1 MLKTDMLK
9 KLYYKLPSI
18 YQNYLNKAA
27 SKLANNAEEEFIH
40 NDIGKNY
47 NLSSKDKANIVKR
60 IRNSLSKI
68 DSATSID
75 VHLELGKR
83 LLDLPNNQGS
93 IVECGCYQGAST
105 VSLSIFSKI
114 VERNLIIYDSFEGLP
129 EDKDNVGKRN
139 YPFLNLTGEY
149 KKGMYKSS
157 LENVKNNLK
166 FYGEY
171 DVCELRKGY
180 FDKSLI
186 QHKEKID
193 FLFLDV
199 DLVQSTTDCIK
210 YLWKFV
216 NNGSYIYTDDACDM
230 DVVKFW
236 FDKEWWNKNFDC
248 DPPNYVGSGCGINL
262 GNNYSSLGFTIKNPD
277 KSKFNKALFLY

>member
-1 MLKTDMLK
+1 MLK
-9 KLYYKLPSI
+9 KLYYKLPLL

-27 SKLANNAEEEFIH
+27 SKLANNAEENFIYSD
-40 NDIGKNY
+40 NGKNY
-47 NLSSKDKANIVKR
+47 NLSSKDKENIVKR
-60 IRNSLSKI
+60 IKVSLSKI
-68 DSATSID
+68 ESATSLD

-83 LLDLPNNQGS
+83 ILNLPKNDGS

-114 VERNLIIYDSFEGLP
+114 VEKNLIIYDSFEGLP
-129 EDKDNVGKRN
+129 PDEDNVGKRN
-139 YPFLNLTGEY
+139 YPFLNLTGTY

-157 LENVKNNLK
+157 MEQVIDNLK

-171 DVCELRKGY
+171 DVCKLRKGY
-180 FDKSLI
+180 FNKSLI

-199 DLVQSTTDCIK
+199 DLVQSTSDCIK
-210 YLWKFV
+210 YLWNFL

-236 FDKEWWNKNFDC
+236 FDKEWWNKNLNC
-248 DPPNYVGSGCGINL
+248 EPPSYIGSGCGINL
-262 GNNYSSLGFTIKNPD
+262 GNSYSSLGFTIKNSD
-277 KSKFNKALFLY
+277 KSKFDRALFLY

>member
-1 MLKTDMLK
+1 MLK
-9 KLYYKLPSI
+9 KLYYKLPTL

-27 SKLANNAEEEFIH
+27 SKLANNAEEAFIY
-40 NDIGKNY
+40 DDSGKNY
-47 NLSSKDKANIVKR
+47 NLSSKDKENIVNR
-60 IRNSLSKI
+60 IKNALSKI

-83 LLDLPNNQGS
+83 ILNLPKNGGS
-93 IVECGCYQGAST
+93 IVECGCYQGASS

-114 VERNLIIYDSFEGLP
+114 VGKNLIIYDSFEGLP
-129 EDKDNVGKRN
+129 PDEDNVGKRN
-139 YPFLNLTGEY
+139 YPFLNLTGTY
-149 KKGMYKSS
+149 KEGMYKSS
-157 LENVKNNLK
+157 LANVKNNLK

-171 DVCELRKGY
+171 DLCELRKGY

-199 DLVQSTTDCIK
+199 DLVQSTIDCIK

-216 NNGSYIYTDDACDM
+216 NDGSYVYTDDACDM
-230 DVVKFW
+230 DIVKFW
-236 FDKEWWNKNFDC
+236 FDNEWWNKNFDC
-248 DPPNYVGSGCGINL
+248 DPPNYIGSGCGINL
-262 GNNYSSLGFTIKNPD
+262 GNSYSSLGFTIKNSD

>member
-1 MLKTDMLK
+1 MLK
-9 KLYYKLPSI
+9 KLYYKLPTL

-27 SKLANNAEEEFIH
+27 SKLANNAEEAFIY
-40 NDIGKNY
+40 DDSGKNY
-47 NLSSKDKANIVKR
+47 NLSSKDKENIVKR
-60 IRNSLSKI
+60 IKNALGKI

-83 LLDLPNNQGS
+83 ILNLPKNDGS
-93 IVECGCYQGAST
+93 IVECGCYQGASS

-114 VERNLIIYDSFEGLP
+114 VGKNLIIYDSFEGLP
-129 EDKDNVGKRN
+129 PDDDNVGKRN
-139 YPFLNLTGEY
+139 YPFLSLTGTY

-157 LENVKNNLK
+157 IENVINNLK

-171 DVCELRKGY
+171 DLCELRKGY
-180 FDKSLI
+180 FNKSLI

-199 DLVQSTTDCIK
+199 DLVQSTSDCIEH
-210 YLWKFV
+210 LWTFV

-236 FDKEWWNKNFDC
+236 FDKEWWNKNLNC
-248 DPPNYVGSGCGINL
+248 EPPSYIGSGCGINL
-262 GNNYSSLGFTIKNPD
+262 GNSYSSLGFTIKNSD
-277 KSKFNKALFLY
+277 KSKFHKALFLY

>member
-1 MLKTDMLK
+1 MLK
-9 KLYYKLPSI
+9 KLYYKLPTLF
-18 YQNYLNKAA
+18 QNYLNKAA
-27 SKLANNAEEEFIH
+27 SKLANNAEEAFIY
-40 NDIGKNY
+40 DDSGKNY
-47 NLSSKDKANIVKR
+47 NLSSKDKENIVKR
-60 IRNSLSKI
+60 IKNALSKI

-83 LLDLPNNQGS
+83 ILNLPKNDGS

-114 VERNLIIYDSFEGLP
+114 VGKNLIIYDSFEGLP
-129 EDKDNVGKRN
+129 PDDDNVGKRN
-139 YPFLNLTGEY
+139 YPFLSLTGTY
-149 KKGMYKSS
+149 KKGMYNSS
-157 LENVKNNLK
+157 IKNVINNLK

-180 FDKSLI
+180 FNKSLI

-199 DLVQSTTDCIK
+199 DLVKSTSDCIK
-210 YLWKFV
+210 HLWTFI

-236 FDKEWWNKNFDC
+236 FDKEWWNKNLNC
-248 DPPNYVGSGCGINL
+248 EPPSYIGSGCGINL
-262 GNNYSSLGFTIKNPD
+262 GNSYSSLGFTIKNSD
-277 KSKFNKALFLY
+277 KSKFHKALFLY

>member
-1 MLKTDMLK
+1 MLK
-9 KLYYKLPSI
+9 KLYYKLPTL

-27 SKLANNAEEEFIH
+27 SKLANNAEEAFIY
-40 NDIGKNY
+40 DDSGKNY
-47 NLSSKDKANIVKR
+47 NLSSKDKENIVNR
-60 IRNSLSKI
+60 IKNALSKI

-83 LLDLPNNQGS
+83 ILNLPKNDGS

-114 VERNLIIYDSFEGLP
+114 VGKNLIIYDSFEGLP
-129 EDKDNVGKRN
+129 PDEDNVGKRN
-139 YPFLNLTGEY
+139 YPFLNLTGTY
-149 KKGMYKSS
+149 KEGMYKSS
-157 LENVKNNLK
+157 LANVKNNLK

-171 DVCELRKGY
+171 DLCELRKGY
-180 FDKSLI
+180 FNKSLI

-199 DLVQSTTDCIK
+199 DLVQSTIDCIK

-216 NNGSYIYTDDACDM
+216 NDGSYVYTDDACDM
-230 DVVKFW
+230 DIVKFW
-236 FDKEWWNKNFDC
+236 FDKEWWNKNLDC
-248 DPPNYVGSGCGINL
+248 DPPNYIGSGCGINL
-262 GNNYSSLGFTIKNPD
+262 GNSYSSLGFTIKNSD

>member
-1 MLKTDMLK
+1 MLK
-9 KLYYKLPSI
+9 KLYYRLPRI

-27 SKLANNAEEEFIH
+27 SKLTNNEEEDFIH
-40 NDIGKNY
+40 SDNGKNY
-47 NLSSKDKANIVKR
+47 NLSSKDKENIVKR
-60 IRNSLSKI
+60 IKASLSKI
-68 DSATSID
+68 ESATSLD

-83 LLDLPNNQGS
+83 ILNLPKTDGS

-114 VERNLIIYDSFEGLP
+114 VGKNLIIYDSFEGLP
-129 EDKDNVGKRN
+129 PDEDNVGKRN
-139 YPFLNLTGEY
+139 YPFLNLTGTY

-157 LENVKNNLK
+157 IENVINNLR

-180 FDKSLI
+180 FNKSLI

-199 DLVQSTTDCIK
+199 DLVQSTSDCIEH
-210 YLWKFV
+210 LWTFV

-236 FDKEWWNKNFDC
+236 FDKEWWNKNLNC
-248 DPPNYVGSGCGINL
+248 EPPSYIGSGCGINL
-262 GNNYSSLGFTIKNPD
+262 GNRYSSLGFTIKNSD
-277 KSKFNKALFLY
+277 KSKFHKALFLY

>member
-1 MLKTDMLK
+1 MLK
-9 KLYYKLPSI
+9 KLYYKLPTL

-27 SKLANNAEEEFIH
+27 SKLANNAEEAFIY
-40 NDIGKNY
+40 DDSGKNY
-47 NLSSKDKANIVKR
+47 NLSSKDKENIVNR
-60 IRNSLSKI
+60 IKNALSKI

-83 LLDLPNNQGS
+83 ILNLPKNDGS
-93 IVECGCYQGAST
+93 IVECGCYQGASS

-114 VERNLIIYDSFEGLP
+114 VGKNLIIYDSFEGLP
-129 EDKDNVGKRN
+129 PDDDNVGKRN
-139 YPFLNLTGEY
+139 YPFLSLTGTY

-157 LENVKNNLK
+157 IENVINNLK

-171 DVCELRKGY
+171 DLCELRKGY
-180 FDKSLI
+180 FNKSLI

-199 DLVQSTTDCIK
+199 DLVQSTSDCIQH
-210 YLWKFV
+210 LWTFV

-236 FDKEWWNKNFDC
+236 FDKEWWNKNLNC
-248 DPPNYVGSGCGINL
+248 EPPSYIGSGCGINL
-262 GNNYSSLGFTIKNPD
+262 GNSYSSLGFTIKNSD
-277 KSKFNKALFLY
+277 KSKFHKALFLY